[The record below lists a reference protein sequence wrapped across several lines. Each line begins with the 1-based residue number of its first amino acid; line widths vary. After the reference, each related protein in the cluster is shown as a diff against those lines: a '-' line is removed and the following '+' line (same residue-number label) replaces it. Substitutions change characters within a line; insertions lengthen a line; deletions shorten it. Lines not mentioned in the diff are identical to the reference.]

1 MKLFVYKDY
10 NLRIS
15 DEAYALRPFKRLVD
29 RDRTKEKTKAM
40 KELAYLYF
48 MYDPRSDFS
57 FEIIES
63 DRDLRVKDSIGL
75 EADWKPDKQ
84 VQEAI
89 ELYKYLTTSSSSLLL
104 QDTRVIIDNIRST
117 FRSIDLTEKDANGKL
132 VFNIGQ
138 VMTAV
143 KQVPSLIK
151 ELADAEKA
159 VSKEIEEMG
168 TMRGMKQKSILEDG
182 LTNFL
187 NYHDSSSN

>member
-1 MKLFVYKDY
+1 MKLFTYKDY
-10 NLRIS
+10 NLKIS

-29 RDRTKEKTKAM
+29 RDRTKDKTKAM

-57 FEIIES
+57 FEIIEA

-75 EADWKPDKQ
+75 DANWKPDKL

-89 ELYKYLTTSSSSLLL
+89 DLYKYLTTTSSSLLL
-104 QDTRVIIDNIRST
+104 QDTRVVIDNIRST
-117 FRSIDLTEKDANGKL
+117 FRTIDLTKTDINGKL

-143 KQVPSLIK
+143 KQVPSLVK

-159 VSKEIEEMG
+159 VTKEIEEVG
-168 TMRGMKQKSILEDG
+168 AMRGMKQKAILEDG
-182 LTNFL
+182 IKHFIN
-187 NYHDSSSN
+187 HDTTSDE

>member
-1 MKLFVYKDY
+1 MRLFTYKDY
-10 NLRIS
+10 NLKIS

-57 FEIIES
+57 FEIIEA

-159 VSKEIEEMG
+159 VSKEIEDMG
-168 TMRGMKQKSILEDG
+168 TMRGLKQKSILEDG
-182 LTNFL
+182 MKSFL
-187 NYHDSSSN
+187 GGGE

>member
-1 MKLFVYKDY
+1 MKLFTYKDY
-10 NLRIS
+10 NLKIS

-29 RDRTKEKTKAM
+29 RDRTKDKTKAM

-57 FEIIES
+57 FEIIEA

-89 ELYKYLTTSSSSLLL
+89 DLYKYLTTTSSSLLL
-104 QDTRVIIDNIRST
+104 NDTKYIIDNIRST
-117 FRSIDLTEKDANGKL
+117 FRSINLTEKDANGKL

-143 KQVPSLIK
+143 KQVPGLVK

-159 VSKEIEEMG
+159 VAKEIEDMG
-168 TMRGMKQKSILEDG
+168 TMRGMKQKAILEDG
-182 LTNFL
+182 MRSFL
-187 NYHDSSSN
+187 GGLSNDSD

>member
-1 MKLFVYKDY
+1 MKLFTYKDY
-10 NLRIS
+10 NLKIS
-15 DEAYALRPFKRLVD
+15 EEAYALRPFKKLVD
-29 RDRTKEKTKAM
+29 RDRTKDKTKAM

-57 FEIIES
+57 FEIIEA

-84 VQEAI
+84 VLEAI
-89 ELYKYLTTSSSSLLL
+89 ELYKYLTTTSSSLLL
-104 QDTRVIIDNIRST
+104 QDTRVIIDNIRNT

-143 KQVPSLIK
+143 KQVPSLVK

-159 VSKEIEEMG
+159 VSKEIEDVGM
-168 TMRGMKQKSILEDG
+168 MRGMKQKTILEDG
-182 LTNFL
+182 LSNFL

>member
-84 VQEAI
+84 VLEAI
-89 ELYKYLTTSSSSLLL
+89 ELYKYLTTTSSSLLL
-104 QDTRVIIDNIRST
+104 QDTRVIIDNIRNT

-143 KQVPSLIK
+143 KQVPSLVK
-151 ELADAEKA
+151 ELTDAEKA
-159 VSKEIEEMG
+159 VSKEIEDMG
-168 TMRGMKQKSILEDG
+168 TMRGMKQKTILEDG
-182 LTNFL
+182 LSNFL